1 MPKPAVPNPLQTLG
15 WQPFFAQQT
24 DANTLDVTPP
34 VRVTQVHRTLIQVRG
49 NGIDATVA
57 PPAEITV
64 GDWILLN
71 HDRPMDSIVL
81 ERKSLIKRRAAGHD
95 RSVQLI
101 AANIDTAFVVTSCN
115 ADFNIARL
123 ERYIALAFEADVT
136 PVILLTKSDMCDDAD
151 IYVSQASAL
160 SPDVAVIALNATD
173 DTPVDLLAP
182 WCKPGQTV
190 AFLGSSGVGKSTLT
204 NALAGS
210 QDIATGAI
218 REDDARGRH
227 TTTHRHLHI
236 LPSGCAVL
244 DTPGMRELQLT
255 DASSGVDA
263 LFADLFALATQCKFN
278 DCAHGPEPGCAIQAA
293 LAGGTIDRARY
304 TRWQKLLEED
314 AHNTET
320 LAMRKARDKSQN
332 KSMSKTIKGLQQ
344 NNKKRR

>member
-1 MPKPAVPNPLQTLG
+1 
-15 WQPFFAQQT
+15 
-24 DANTLDVTPP
+24 
-34 VRVTQVHRTLIQVRG
+34 
-49 NGIDATVA
+49 
-57 PPAEITV
+57 
-64 GDWILLN
+64 
-71 HDRPMDSIVL
+71 
-81 ERKSLIKRRAAGHD
+81 
-95 RSVQLI
+95 
-101 AANIDTAFVVTSCN
+101 
-115 ADFNIARL
+115 
-123 ERYIALAFEADVT
+123 
-136 PVILLTKSDMCDDAD
+136 
-151 IYVSQASAL
+151 SQASAL